1 MEAVRTGFVGCG
13 AHATANLY
21 PLLHEAGLDLA
32 AVCDL
37 DKRKAQ
43 RVCRLYGGRRCYQDL
58 GNMIE
63 EMDLDAALV
72 CGPPEMHAEAISR
85 ALAHGIHVWSE
96 SPPAPSMAEAERLAE
111 MAREHRLIVQVGLV
125 MRFAPAYV
133 RLKRSLEA
141 EEFGQPVAV
150 EAHLCTPRARSHEAH
165 LMLECLNMLDLL
177 RHLMGE
183 VSALSVLR
191 NERRGQVTSA
201 VNLRFASGA
210 VGILHLS
217 SLQPRV
223 RERVTVWGEGTWAQV
238 EERVLFRE
246 QSAAD
251 PGEALTWAPDLAMQD
266 AENSTGHLRGYLPA
280 LAHFAEAVRGEAE
293 PTATMDDALAAMRLA
308 EAIRAD
314 EGELIEVG

>member
-1 MEAVRTGFVGCG
+1 MASPVWFRHTGTWTFTVTSGGDRHDRSDAPGGNTLRQSALIEEEADTMEAVRTGFVGCG

-96 SPPAPSMAEAERLAE
+96 SPPAPTMAEAERLAE

-177 RHLMGE
+177 RHLKQ
-183 VSALSVLR
+183 
-191 NERRGQVTSA
+191 RG
-201 VNLRFASGA
+201 G
-210 VGILHLS
+210 G
-217 SLQPRV
+217 PRV
-223 RERVTVWGEGTWAQV
+223 LVFSMHEIFVIDIV
-238 EERVLFRE
+238 
-246 QSAAD
+246 
-251 PGEALTWAPDLAMQD
+251 
-266 AENSTGHLRGYLPA
+266 
-280 LAHFAEAVRGEAE
+280 
-293 PTATMDDALAAMRLA
+293 
-308 EAIRAD
+308 
-314 EGELIEVG
+314 